1 MTPYHLTHHLY
12 IISEFGADF
21 NGKDQ
26 QSGYK
31 GNAFVIG
38 VRTKNVT
45 FYNKQRDII
54 TIPYSVFVK
63 LGSK

>member
-1 MTPYHLTHHLY
+1 M
-12 IISEFGADF
+12 
-21 NGKDQ
+21 Q

-38 VRTKNVT
+38 VRTNKVT
-45 FYNKQRDII
+45 FYNKQRNII